1 MSTQPLTYSSPWKR
15 NLIYVYSLP
24 EVPNHAGCLKV
35 GMTSYDGPETA
46 AALPPNCPTLWQAAD
61 ARIRQQTTTAGLNP
75 TLLHVELAV
84 REKYDPKTGRKNL
97 VTFRDKHVHKVL
109 RNSGYNRCNFARDVH
124 SYEWFKVD
132 LKTVIA
138 AIDAVKKYHTRIH
151 TQGEEIAPRIV
162 FRNEQEE
169 AINRTCKRFLK
180 DGQYDMLWD
189 AKMRFGKTLCAF
201 EVVNRC
207 KYQKTLIITHRPA
220 VLDGW
225 STDFEKIF
233 PAGSG
238 MEFLN
243 HSMDSEGSSSQ
254 SKENAKA
261 KEITSRLKAHTPF
274 IYFASVQDL
283 GGSKCIG
290 GKFEKN
296 DCVFNIKWD
305 LVIIDEAHEG
315 IEAPVG
321 KKVKA
326 ALLKNHKTTHHLALT
341 GTAYNIFSQYNVDST
356 FVWDYVMEQ
365 EAKKKWEEEH
375 PDEDNPYG
383 GLPRLNIYT
392 FNLPREFEKFDH
404 ADYAVTDFE
413 DKAFSFSEFFRT
425 LTGDSEVDGR
435 KLHKGEKVGDFV
447 RPEDVD
453 KFLDLLSKKS
463 TTSNYPFSTDAYRDF
478 FRHTLWIVPGVKEG
492 AALAAKLHSH
502 PFFKSFGIANVAGRD
517 EDAAQYESA
526 LTQVRATIAH
536 NKRSITIS
544 CGKLTTGVTV
554 PEWSAVL
561 MLAGSNKT
569 SAASYMQTI
578 FRVQSPG
585 EINGARKEECYVFD
599 FAPSRTLT
607 VLATVAQIKVSR
619 DQKNINTHKNKV
631 LTNFLNYCPVIAI
644 NGTSTEPINTDK
656 VITNLKK
663 VFIVRAIRNGFDDMS
678 LYSDKLMKLAELD
691 LKKFED
697 LKGIVGTTRAIP
709 LPNELIISENPI
721 GTPDIETI
729 QDPDRPQKEK
739 RPLTKEEIERRK
751 ALEKKRY
758 AISILRAISIRMPLL
773 IYGAETLGGKKLGP
787 NDKISL
793 EDFVKLVD
801 ANSWAEFMPR
811 GVTKKVFKKFIK
823 YYDPDVFQEA
833 GLEIRKIA
841 ERADALPPAARIREI
856 THLFSY
862 FKNPDKE
869 TVLTPW
875 RVVNMHLSDTLGG
888 WCFFD
893 TSFNEKEP
901 LDAPRHVLQKN
912 ITPTVFSTYSK
923 VLEINSKSGLYPLY
937 MAYSIYRTRLGSVR
951 EETISP
957 RECQRL
963 WRLTLEENLFVLC
976 KTPMA
981 ASITRR
987 TLMGY
992 GDTSCVHAKAW
1003 KGDLVATLKDN
1014 LKTFTQTISRGTF
1027 WNRKDKSMTF
1037 DTIVGNPPYQLE
1049 TAKKPAEH
1057 NGQARRK
1064 SIFHYFQIAADALA
1078 TNYTSL
1084 IYPGGRW
1091 IHRSG
1096 KGMEEFGL
1104 EQINDPRLMRL
1115 DFFPDASEVFPAVAI
1130 ADGISIVTKDMRKHS
1145 PGFDF
1150 VYHKDEKEETFPM
1163 ANPGEEIIP
1172 LNPRDTSIISKVRKV
1187 MEAKNFAYL
1196 HDRILSQKLFG
1207 VESDFVEKNPKAVKP
1222 YTGQDLSE
1230 KEIKLLTNDKAGK
1243 AGRAQWFVAKRSVI
1257 PSNAALIDEWQV
1269 AVSSANAGGQKRD
1282 WQIGLIDNHSAFGRS
1297 RVGLGTFK
1305 TKAEAKNFLEYCKSY
1320 LIRFLFLQTDESLTS
1335 LAKSVPDLGD
1345 YSSKNANL
1353 DFSQDLNAQ
1362 LYELFGLTKKEAEY
1376 VETTIKE
1383 VDEKRGIRPMA

>member
-478 FRHTLWIVPGVKEG
+478 FCHTLWIVPGVKEG

-691 LKKFED
+691 LEKFEN

-721 GTPDIETI
+721 GTPETETI

-811 GVTKKVFKKFIK
+811 GVTKKVFKKFIE
-823 YYDPDVFQEA
+823 YYDPEVFQEA
-833 GLEIRKIA
+833 GVEIRKIA

-875 RVVNMHLSDTLGG
+875 RVVNMHLSNTLGG

-901 LDAPRHVLQKN
+901 LDAPRHVLQKT

-992 GDTSCVHAKAW
+992 GDTSCVHANAW

-1027 WNRKDKSMTF
+1027 WNRKDKTMKF

-1049 TAKKPAEH
+1049 GGSGGTNDSPIYQYFCNAAK
-1057 NGQARRK
+1057 
-1064 SIFHYFQIAADALA
+1064 ALNP
-1078 TNYTSL
+1078 NYISL
-1084 IYPGGRW
+1084 IIPSKWFAAGRENLLGTF
-1091 IHRSG
+1091 RRE
-1096 KGMEEFGL
+1096 ML
-1104 EQINDPRLMRL
+1104 NDSHVKEL
-1115 DFFPDASEVFPAVAI
+1115 
-1130 ADGISIVTKDMRKHS
+1130 
-1145 PGFDF
+1145 F
-1150 VYHKDEKEETFPM
+1150 VYPNSRDLFPTVEIKGGVCYYMHDKDYSGLCKYTMHEDGKIVSGERKLNDFDILIR
-1163 ANPGEEIIP
+1163 NPQLSDIVKKVVDKAKQNGESFA
-1172 LNPRDTSIISKVRKV
+1172 DSIISADTPFGIPTNPRTSAKTKFAVSDECKGKFDTKLYMWDKGKREIAYVRK
-1187 MEAKNFAYL
+1187 
-1196 HDRILSQKLFG
+1196 
-1207 VESDFVEKNPKAVKP
+1207 SDICK
-1222 YTGQDLSE
+1222 
-1230 KEIKLLTNDKAGK
+1230 
-1243 AGRAQWFVAKRSVI
+1243 
-1257 PSNAALIDEWQV
+1257 NAADV
-1269 AVSSANAGGQKRD
+1269 AAPKVFIPGAGGSGNDPLVLGQP
-1282 WQIGLIDNHSAFGRS
+1282 I
-1297 RVGLGTFK
+1297 VGEAGSVCSQTFLYAAFK
-1305 TKAEAKNFLEYCKSY
+1305 TKKQCINFANY
-1320 LIRFLFLQTDESLTS
+1320 LKTRFARALISAVKITQHAQKPVYRF
-1335 LAKSVPDLGD
+1335 VPIQ
-1345 YSSKNANL
+1345 
-1353 DFSQDLNAQ
+1353 DFS
-1362 LYELFGLTKKEAEY
+1362 
-1376 VETTIKE
+1376 E
-1383 VDEKRGIRPMA
+1383 VWDDEKLYAKYGITAAERKFIEEMIRPMA